1 MNRYK
6 GKKGYISFLK
16 KFDVIFILVSALI
29 FAAVYIIGIKIWNTK
44 ANIGTVVAVLSVL
57 PACKRLANLI
67 VIMPFKGISDDDYAK
82 ITPQIKEGWLVL
94 CDMLFST
101 EERNYSFDH
110 VVLTNSKML
119 VYSSMSKDKS
129 RLAKVYFE
137 NAFAKRQMQVK
148 INIYNNVNE
157 YAAVLD
163 RTEAEAFEKEKLS
176 DYVTSLMI

>member
-16 KFDVIFILVSALI
+16 KFDIIFILVSAMI
-29 FAAVYIIGIKIWNTK
+29 FAAVYLIGSKIWNSK
-44 ANIGTVVAVLSVL
+44 ANIGTVVAVLSIL

-67 VIMPFKGISDDDYAK
+67 VIMPFKGISNDDYAT
-82 ITPQIKEGWLVL
+82 ITPKIKEGWFVL
-94 CDMLFST
+94 CEMLFST

-119 VYSSMSKDKS
+119 VYSTMSKDKS

-137 NAFAKRQMQVK
+137 NAFAKRQMPVK
-148 INIYNNVNE
+148 ISIYNTVSE

-163 RTEAEAFEKEKLS
+163 RTEAEIFESEKLS
-176 DYVTSLMI
+176 DYITSLLI